1 MKKDKMI
8 KVEFIMYICNCHIEI
23 IHIQSTIFSHNV
35 ISLFHNNI
43 IQRWLPVPHG
53 GLRVL
58 RVGRLSGCGG
68 GGGDSLSSSAS
79 STSTDSEP
87 PSDTLNRISGL

>member
-8 KVEFIMYICNCHIEI
+8 KVEFITYVWNCHIEI
-23 IHIQSTIFSHNV
+23 IHIQSTILSHNV

-53 GLRVL
+53 GLRVGC
-58 RVGRLSGCGG
+58 RGRLSGCGG
-68 GGGDSLSSSAS
+68 GGADSLSSLVS

-87 PSDTLNRISGL
+87 PFETLNGISGL